1 MYAFIDGTLV
11 ELGRDRVNLLTPAGV
26 AYEILIVESERSEYP
41 STGSELR
48 LFTHLHVREN
58 EMSLYGFLSRA
69 NRDFFRQLLPQ
80 KGIGPRLALSVLSDL
95 GSEAF
100 REAVFQQDLE
110 TLTRVKGVGEKTARR
125 LVVELGEQLPRHPE
139 DTSTYQPVM
148 HEASEAL
155 VGLGFDKKEAGEA
168 VRRALDDETFDPD
181 GESLEELI
189 SRSLEHLE

>member
-1 MYAFIDGTLV
+1 MYSFIDGTLV
-11 ELGRDRVNLLTPAGV
+11 EVGRDRVNLLTSAGV
-26 AYEILIVESERSEYP
+26 AYEAFIVESERENYP

-48 LFTHLHVREN
+48 LFTHLHVREDQ
-58 EMSLYGFLSRA
+58 MALYGFLSRS

-80 KGIGPRLALSVLSDL
+80 KGIGPRLALSILSDL
-95 GSEAF
+95 GSDAF

-110 TLTRVKGVGEKTARR
+110 TLTRVKGVGDKTARR
-125 LVVELGEQLPRHPE
+125 LVVELGEKLPRHPE
-139 DTSTYQPVM
+139 DTSTYQPIM

-168 VRRALDDETFDPD
+168 VRRALDDEDHDPD
-181 GESLEELI
+181 EDGLEDLI